1 MVAASRTKPFLPDH
15 SIAAT
20 FGTDRRHRFL
30 IALRTTAATSK
41 IIVARS
47 RLTPP
52 RPKHVM
58 RLIEVVT
65 LNLSHGRSLQGGST
79 GVSLSHRRLRMK
91 ADDQFNIGARIENS
105 QLFEPIYKVADI
117 CLAVF

>member
-1 MVAASRTKPFLPDH
+1 
-15 SIAAT
+15 
-20 FGTDRRHRFL
+20 
-30 IALRTTAATSK
+30 
-41 IIVARS
+41 
-47 RLTPP
+47 
-52 RPKHVM
+52 M

-105 QLFEPIYKVADI
+105 QLFEPNYKVADI